1 MDIRQLRALLA
12 VAETGSATKAA
23 EMLRIV
29 QPAVSRH
36 IRLLE
41 EEFGVEL
48 FGRERHGM
56 VLTEAGKTLAEYGRR
71 ALQELDR
78 ARAEIRPASGAISG
92 TASIGLLPS
101 TCELL
106 AAELV
111 ASVKHK
117 HPALVV
123 RLTVGYAGNLMQWL
137 EAGDVETALLYD
149 PKSGPGI
156 HIEPLL
162 DERLYLV
169 GPPGT
174 VALDD
179 VHDVA
184 ALRDLPLILPNAPHG
199 LRTVVEHACAVAGI
213 TPTIAVETN
222 SLNLQKSLVAAGFGY
237 TVLPTSAVSEEIG
250 SGALAAAPLD
260 SPDLSR
266 RIVLARLAAR
276 RVSPAANVV
285 ALELVALAR
294 RLVLNGAWPGAAW
307 VGA

>member
-169 GPPGT
+169 GPPARSPWT
-174 VALDD
+174 TCTMWP
-179 VHDVA
+179 
-184 ALRDLPLILPNAPHG
+184 RCKTCRSSC
-199 LRTVVEHACAVAGI
+199 RTRRMACARWWS
-213 TPTIAVETN
+213 TR
-222 SLNLQKSLVAAGFGY
+222 
-237 TVLPTSAVSEEIG
+237 
-250 SGALAAAPLD
+250 AP
-260 SPDLSR
+260 
-266 RIVLARLAAR
+266 
-276 RVSPAANVV
+276 SPASP
-285 ALELVALAR
+285 R
-294 RLVLNGAWPGAAW
+294 PSQWKPTR
-307 VGA
+307 

>member
-41 EEFGVEL
+41 EEFGVVL
-48 FGRERHGM
+48 FDRERHGM

-78 ARAEIRPASGAISG
+78 ARAEIKPASGVISG
-92 TASIGLLPS
+92 TASLGLLPS

-111 ASVKHK
+111 AAIKSK

-123 RLTVGYAGNLMQWL
+123 RLTAGYAGNLVQWL
-137 EAGDVETALLYD
+137 EAGDVEVALLYD
-149 PKSGPGI
+149 VKSSAGL
-156 HIEPLL
+156 HVEPLL

-169 GPPGT
+169 GPPGS

-179 VHDVA
+179 VHEVA
-184 ALRDLPLILPNAPHG
+184 ALENLPLILPNAPHG

-213 TPTIAVETN
+213 SPTIAVETN

-237 TVLPTSAVSEEIG
+237 TVLPTSAVSEEIT

-266 RIVLARLAAR
+266 RIVLARLMSR
-276 RVSPAANVV
+276 RISPAANVA
-285 ALELVALAR
+285 ALELVELAR
-294 RLVLNGAWPGAAW
+294 RLVLSSSWPGATW